1 MAIST
6 VQDRDPGNGH
16 TTATPPTVADN
27 RNGKPRRSR
36 LRAVRTFLTVV
47 VLLAGAAFGGTY
59 VVRQRLA
66 ARMFVDIGT
75 AVLTADPI
83 PVGSADAGV
92 VTEVLVSGQVRVT
105 AGQDLAR
112 IRVTANGT
120 SPTPP
125 TQILRAPVAGT
136 VSAVNVNAGSV
147 ARAGEPVITLYDQT
161 KITFQAQVPISQLRQ
176 LRLGMTAA
184 ITGPGI
190 SHAVSATLDHV
201 VPRVGTDPLTGN
213 DRLTVVLAPQ
223 PDDVATVSKL
233 VPGLQFNAIVNTNT
247 AAGWTPA
254 INSA

>member
-1 MAIST
+1 MAITT
-6 VQDRDPGNGH
+6 VQDRDLVNGQN
-16 TTATPPTVADN
+16 TTTPSTVATN
-27 RNGKPRRSR
+27 RSGKPRRSR
-36 LRAVRTFLTVV
+36 LRAVRTFLAVV

-92 VTEVLVSGQVRVT
+92 VTEILVSEQARVI
-105 AGQDLAR
+105 AGQDLAQ

-120 SPTPP
+120 SITPQI
-125 TQILRAPVAGT
+125 QILRAPVAGT
-136 VSAVNVNAGSV
+136 VSAVNVNAGGV
-147 ARAGEPVITLYDQT
+147 ARAGEPVVTLYDQA
-161 KITFQAQVPISQLRQ
+161 KITFQAEVPISQLRQ

-190 SHAVSATLDHV
+190 AHAVSATLDHV
-201 VPRVGTDPLTGN
+201 VPRVGTDPLTGT
-213 DRLTVVLAPQ
+213 DRLKVVLVPQ
-223 PDDVATVSKL
+223 PNDVATVSKL
-233 VPGLQFNAIVNTNT
+233 VPGLQFNATVNTNT
-247 AAGWTPA
+247 AAGRTPA